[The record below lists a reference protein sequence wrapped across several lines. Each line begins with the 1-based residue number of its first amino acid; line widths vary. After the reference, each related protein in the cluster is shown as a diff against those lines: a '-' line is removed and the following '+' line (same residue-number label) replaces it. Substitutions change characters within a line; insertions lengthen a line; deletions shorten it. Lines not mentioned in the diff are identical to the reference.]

1 MVDHIIKRDG
11 KIDDYNPL
19 KIEGAIRKAVKAI
32 TPKNKL
38 AQTEKI
44 IKEIYDTTIQEIS
57 NKYPNEND
65 RPEQVSVEEII
76 IDSAKKDYPSVAE
89 AYKKYRDERTEVR
102 KTLALIKQQG
112 TNTTD
117 TALLIESDSKEEIGT
132 WDKERIVEQL
142 LKETDLSRNL
152 AVKIAKKTEN
162 AVIGLYL
169 RADIRRFRTK
179 TIRNMVDTCLF
190 DEGLEDQ
197 ELKQEFIGMP
207 PRDLENLIFSKSM
220 ENSNVSSNNPEAVN
234 LGIAEN
240 SLKILALRK
249 VFTKKIAD
257 AHRKG
262 IIHLHDLGYIDRVYC
277 STHSVEYEKKYG
289 LGKVLA
295 NLESK
300 SNPPN
305 SAVIL
310 NQHIQTFL
318 ASMQAHYAGALGFGF
333 LNIFYAP
340 LLNRPVKVVHGK
352 LNGQDWSLEKRDLEK
367 LISQGEITLDLNDKK
382 KKYFEKISEKK
393 ELRDLPEAE
402 YEQTAQ
408 NLIFASSQNAFSRG
422 GQTLFIDFNIHT
434 EVPKYMKAVPAI
446 GPGGKYM
453 VKLPDGTIESVKDI
467 PRFEN
472 KEDPND
478 QRIGD
483 ADDSKLEGN
492 LKEGHILT
500 YGDFEETAQKFAKS
514 MMKIWEKGDKDG
526 RPFHFPKCDLHV
538 NDNSFNDPKQL
549 ELINYATEVAAKNGS
564 IYFMFDRGQEAVLAQ
579 CCRLKEKITDH
590 SMLKYPEKL
599 RFCGFQNVTINL
611 AQTAYKGKT
620 LEGTLK
626 EIDNAMDLALKAHQ
640 QKAEF
645 MQKLLDTDGSPMR
658 NLGKPSDDGTP
669 YINLKK
675 STYIIGIIGLNET
688 VQTITGKQSHE
699 NEEAYNLGLQIIAHM
714 YKNIQEFKERTGLKF
729 TLEET
734 PAESATRRLAKLD
747 LKHFYE
753 KAKKVVKGTEQD
765 PYYTNAIHFAPE
777 AEIGLTD
784 RIVGQSKFHDMI
796 ESGAIIHA
804 YIGEQRPD
812 KEVIKQIV
820 KNTLEKTRC
829 SQLVFSPTYTECD
842 ICGNVMPGKK
852 ELCITDSCSNHDAET
867 LNEDTLAE
875 VTRVVGYYSR
885 VPKWNSSQQLIQE
898 ARREAQEFYAG
909 KQGRDMSWL
918 YNPNG
923 HEKLTIYQFGKEGCQ
938 TCDNLESNVHKV
950 LTDLQIDGNVD
961 YKVLHLNKL
970 KPEDIALAATYGIPL
985 DTVPSL
991 VIAGKNG
998 YWKKT
1003 VAYGTKGGRSDLIK
1017 PAEVKVAVQEKL
1029 IDYV

>member
-1 MVDHIIKRDG
+1 MVDHLIKRDRR
-11 KIDDYNPL
+11 IYDYKPL
-19 KIEGAIRKAVKAI
+19 KIEEAIRKAVKAI
-32 TPKNKL
+32 TLKDKL
-38 AQTEKI
+38 AQAEKI
-44 IKEIYDTTIQEIS
+44 IKEIYEATTQRIEAKYDGKIIPKQTDIEELVINTAKEIGYD
-57 NKYPNEND
+57 N
-65 RPEQVSVEEII
+65 VS
-76 IDSAKKDYPSVAE
+76 D
-89 AYKKYRDERTEVR
+89 AYKKYRNERTEAR
-102 KTLALIKQQG
+102 ETLALITQQG

-132 WDKERIVEQL
+132 WNRERIVEQL
-142 LKETDLSRNL
+142 LIETDLSREL

-162 AVIGLYL
+162 AVINLYK
-169 RADIRRFRTK
+169 AGIRRFRTK
-179 TIRNMVDTCLF
+179 TIRGIVDMCLF
-190 DEGLEDQ
+190 EEGLEDQ

-207 PRDLENLIFSKSM
+207 SRDLERLIFSKSM

-240 SLKILALRK
+240 SLKIWGLRN
-249 VFTKKIAD
+249 VYTKEIAD

-262 IIHLHDLGYIDRVYC
+262 TIHIHDLGYIDRAYC
-277 STHSVEYEKKYG
+277 SAHSVEYEKKYG

-333 LNIFYAP
+333 LNILYAS
-340 LLNRPVKVVHGK
+340 LLNRPVEIIYGK

-367 LISQGEITLDLNDKK
+367 LVAQGEITLDPKDKK
-382 KKYFEKISEKK
+382 KKYFEKTSEKR
-393 ELRDLPEAE
+393 ELRDLSEKE
-402 YEQTAQ
+402 YEQIAQ

-434 EVPKYMKAVPAI
+434 EVPKYMKRVPAI

-453 VKLPDGTIESVKDI
+453 VRLPDGTIESVKDI

-472 KEDPND
+472 KEDLND

-483 ADDSKLEGN
+483 ADDSKLEGK

-514 MMKIWEKGDKDG
+514 MIKIWEKGDKDG

-549 ELINYATEVAAKNGS
+549 EIINYATEVAAKNGS

-599 RFCGFQNVTINL
+599 RFCGFQNITVNL
-611 AQTAYKGKT
+611 AQAAYKGKT

-626 EIDNAMDLALKAHQ
+626 EIDDAMDLALKAHH

-658 NLGKPSDDGTP
+658 NLGKPSDDGSP
-669 YINLKK
+669 YIDLKK
-675 STYIIGIIGLNET
+675 STYIIGNIGLNET
-688 VQTITGKQSHE
+688 VQTITGKQLHE
-699 NEEAYNLGLQIIAHM
+699 SEEAYNMGLQIIAHM
-714 YKNIQEFKERTGLKF
+714 YKNIQEFKEKTGLKF

-734 PAESATRRLAKLD
+734 PAESATRRLAKID
-747 LKHFYE
+747 LKYFYE
-753 KAKKVVKGTEQD
+753 EAKKVVKGTEQD
-765 PYYTNAIHFAPE
+765 PYYTNSIHFAPE
-777 AEIGLTD
+777 AEMGITD

-820 KNTLEKTRC
+820 RDTLEKTRC

-842 ICGNVMPGKK
+842 VCGTVMPGKK
-852 ELCITDSCSNHDAET
+852 ELCITDSCSNHHTET
-867 LNEDTLAE
+867 LNKDTLAE

-885 VPKWNSSQQLIQE
+885 VPKWNGSQQLIQK
-898 ARREAQEFYAG
+898 ARRDAQEFYAG
-909 KQGRDMSWL
+909 KQGIDMSWL

-923 HEKLTIYQFGKEGCQ
+923 HEKLTIYQFGKEGCH
-938 TCDNLESNVHKV
+938 TCKNLEDNVHKV
-950 LTDLQIDGNVD
+950 LTDLQLDENVD

-970 KPEDIALAATYGIPL
+970 NPEDIALAAKYEIPL

-991 VIAGKNG
+991 VVAGKDN

-1003 VAYGTKGGRSDLIK
+1003 VTYGTKGERSDLIK
-1017 PAEVKVAVQEKL
+1017 PAEVKAAVQEK
-1029 IDYV
+1029 IVAYV